1 MRETNL
7 TMKLVS
13 ILILSF
19 LILGCSSDSEENS
32 RTYIEGKI
40 STTIPIHE
48 VILKLKSNDK
58 TLGET
63 TPESTGAFVLS
74 APIEGNNLYLETNFK
89 IKKIQVENHPNLVIS
104 KDSMQ
109 ILIPAST
116 TFLRFT
122 EIQLTK

>member
-1 MRETNL
+1 
-7 TMKLVS
+7 MKLVS
-13 ILILSF
+13 ILILSIF
-19 LILGCSSDSEENS
+19 LISCSSDSEENS

-48 VILKLKSNDK
+48 VVLKLKSNDK
-58 TLGET
+58 ILGKV
-63 TPESTGAFVLS
+63 TPENTGAFVIS
-74 APIEGNNLYLETNFK
+74 APNEGDNLSLESNYKF
-89 IKKIQVENHPNLVIS
+89 KKIQVENHSNITLS
-104 KDSMQ
+104 KDSLQ

>member
-1 MRETNL
+1 
-7 TMKLVS
+7 MKLVS
-13 ILILSF
+13 ILILSIF
-19 LILGCSSDSEENS
+19 LISCSSDSEENS

-48 VILKLKSNDK
+48 VVLKLKSNDK
-58 TLGET
+58 TLGKV
-63 TPESTGAFVLS
+63 TPENTGAFVIS
-74 APIEGNNLYLETNFK
+74 APIEGDNLSLESNYK
-89 IKKIQVENHPNLVIS
+89 IKKIQVENHSNITLS
-104 KDSMQ
+104 KDSLQ